1 MSTLFVDTI
10 NEKTTNNGVEI
21 PGHVLQIQQT
31 VFKDTFSTSIGP
43 NFAEITGLRC
53 DITPKSTSSKI
64 LIRFSLCIASQ
75 YWQVRGRILKDGS
88 PLDGALGNQ
97 RGSNRTRVSYNYTRY
112 GGGSATSIYDMS
124 GYPVEY
130 LDSPSTTSAVQYS
143 IDGNRFVD
151 IQFHGSTTVQFE
163 HDLAKRDIVRV
174 LEPVHHFDN
183 KENYLI

>member
-21 PGHVLQIQQT
+21 PGHVLQVQQT

-64 LIRFSLCIASQ
+64 LIKFSLCIATE
-75 YWQVRGRILKDGS
+75 YFQVRGRILKDGS

-130 LDSPSTTSAVQYS
+130 LDSPNTTSAIQYS
-143 IDGNRFVD
+143 IDIGGYSTSYPVYVNRSHQD
-151 IQFHGSTTVQFE
+151 TDQSNYYGTPISTMTLTE
-163 HDLAKRDIVRV
+163 IGG
-174 LEPVHHFDN
+174 
-183 KENYLI
+183 